1 MAKMTDAE
9 IRTLVEEAVR
19 ETPVT
24 DIHTHL
30 CPPSFGALCLWGIDE
45 LLTYHYLVA
54 ETFRWIDLPY
64 ETFWAMSK
72 REQADLIWQTL
83 FIEHSPVSEA
93 CRGVLTTLERLGLDT
108 GARDLNAYRRFF
120 SEASAERIVDL
131 VFRVGNIR
139 EVVMT
144 NDPFDD
150 VERPLWDGGAP
161 RDPRF
166 TTALRLDALLNNWPA
181 TWPRLREWGYA
192 VDEALSDNTLAEVRR
207 FLTEWIARLD
217 ALYMAVSLPPDFR
230 MPEDSARGRLIAEAV
245 LPVSRELNRPLA
257 MMIGVKRQVNPALR
271 MAGDGVGRSDMDSV
285 EYLCATYPR
294 NKFMVTLLAREDQ
307 HALCVAAR
315 KFRNLLPFGCWWFLN
330 NPSLIDEMTR
340 LRLELLGLSMIP
352 QHSDARVTEQLLY
365 KWEHSRR
372 VIGQVLV
379 EKYTDLA
386 ATGWRPSEA
395 EIRRDVADLFG
406 GSFRQFLE
414 RKLSG

>member
-1 MAKMTDAE
+1 MPEMTDAE
-9 IRTLVEEAVR
+9 MRTLVETAVR

-30 CPPSFGALCLWGIDE
+30 CPPAFGPLCLWGIDE
-45 LLTYHYLVA
+45 LLTYHYLIA

-64 ETFWAMSK
+64 DTFWAMPK
-72 REQADLIWQTL
+72 REQADLVWQTL

-108 GARDLNAYRRFF
+108 GARDLEAYRRFF
-120 SEASAERIVDL
+120 AAASAETIVDS
-131 VFRVGNIR
+131 VFRLGGIR
-139 EVVMT
+139 DVVMT
-144 NDPFDD
+144 NDPFDNA
-150 VERPLWDGGAP
+150 ERPLWAAGVQP
-161 RDPRF
+161 DPRF
-166 TTALRLDALLNNWPA
+166 KTALRLDALLNHWPA
-181 TWPRLREWGYA
+181 AWPRLREWGYA
-192 VDEALSDNTLAEVRR
+192 VDEALSGNTLAEIRR
-207 FLTEWIARLD
+207 FLTEWVARLD

-230 MPEDSARGRLIAEAV
+230 LPEDSPRGRLITEAV
-245 LPVSRELNRPLA
+245 LPVSLELNRPLA

-271 MAGDGVGRSDMDSV
+271 MAGDGLDRSDLASV
-285 EYLCATYPR
+285 EYLCAAYPR

-330 NPSLIDEMTR
+330 NPSLIDEITR
-340 LRLELLGLSMIP
+340 MRLELLGLSMIP

-379 EKYTDLA
+379 GKYADLA
-386 ATGWRPSEA
+386 AAGWRPTEA
-395 EIRRDVADLFG
+395 DIRRDVADLFG
-406 GSFRQFLE
+406 GAFYQFLE
-414 RKLSG
+414 RKL